1 MTKCIDAM
9 NNLIFKFNIIALDRL
24 ILCMSLRTNEGND
37 AQVCFFIIQLLLL
50 KPQDF
55 RNRVSELV
63 KNMSPEHWNT
73 PNFYTNH
80 VEFHRKF
87 PEKFIFDEIQQ
98 QTQNFGDNYQP
109 LPIYFGNVCLR
120 FIPVFDIVVHRFLE
134 LPPVSKSLETLL
146 DHIGVLYKFHDRP
159 ITYLYNTLHYY
170 EHRVRDRHSLKKKLV
185 SSIVGSLK
193 DVR

>member
-1 MTKCIDAM
+1 MA
-9 NNLIFKFNIIALDRL
+9 
-24 ILCMSLRTNEGND
+24 LRTNEGND

-63 KNMSPEHWNT
+63 KNMSPEHWMTNE
-73 PNFYTNH
+73 FYTNH
-80 VEFHRKF
+80 LEFHRKF
-87 PEKFIFDEIQQ
+87 PEKFSFEDQQ
-98 QTQNFGDNYQP
+98 SYGGGGNDTNSP
-109 LPIYFGNVCLR
+109 LPVYFGNVCLR

-170 EHRVRDRHSLKKKLV
+170 EHRIRERHSLKKKLV
-185 SSIVGSLK
+185 SSIVGKRGKIGL
-193 DVR
+193 